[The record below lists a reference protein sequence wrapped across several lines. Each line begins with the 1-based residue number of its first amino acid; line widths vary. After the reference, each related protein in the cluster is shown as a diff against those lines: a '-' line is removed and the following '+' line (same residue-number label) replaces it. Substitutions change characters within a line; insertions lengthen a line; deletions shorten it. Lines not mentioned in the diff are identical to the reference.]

1 MRSKPAMSGPSTNRA
16 TGESAKGNQRQDRPK
31 AKSEV
36 VVETLLDK
44 ITGGEL
50 SPGQKLPSERSLAE
64 QMGVSR
70 VSVRAALERL
80 KAQGFVTA
88 VQGGGTS
95 VVSSAPA
102 MEDALSVMI
111 SRKQDN
117 LYDLAEI
124 RMSLETWAAR
134 RAAERATK
142 QDINRIA
149 QALDRMR
156 KVNGTGR
163 GEKDDKAQA
172 DMAFHYAVAGAAHS
186 PVYQHMLAV
195 VRETLVAMLEFHRFR
210 LFGTP
215 EDDETILTQ
224 HEAIYRAIANRDPA
238 RAQQAMQDHLS
249 WVLVHY
255 RDEPPRSPG

>member
-1 MRSKPAMSGPSTNRA
+1 MKSKTAMSGPST
-16 TGESAKGNQRQDRPK
+16 EISAGDQRHERPK
-31 AKSEV
+31 AKSEL

-44 ITGGEL
+44 ITGGDL

-64 QMGVSR
+64 QLGVSR

-124 RMSLETWAAR
+124 RMSLETWAAQ

-142 QDINRIA
+142 QDISRIA

-163 GEKDDKAQA
+163 GEEDDKAQA

-195 VRETLVAMLEFHRFR
+195 VRETLMAMLEFHRFR

-215 EDDETILTQ
+215 EDDETILNH

-238 RAQQAMQDHLS
+238 RAQAAMQDHLS
-249 WVLVHY
+249 WVLDHY
-255 RDEPPRSPG
+255 RDVPPEPQSG

>member
-1 MRSKPAMSGPSTNRA
+1 MREESGHS
-16 TGESAKGNQRQDRPK
+16 RPK
-31 AKSEV
+31 AKSEL
-36 VVETLLDK
+36 VVETLLDR
-44 ITGGEL
+44 ITGGTL
-50 SPGQKLPSERSLAE
+50 SPGQKLPSERALALE
-64 QMGVSR
+64 MGVSR

-102 MEDALSVMI
+102 MEDALSILI

-117 LYDLAEI
+117 LFDLAEL

-142 QDINRIA
+142 QDVSRIA
-149 QALDRMR
+149 QALERMR
-156 KVNGTGR
+156 KAKDIPR
-163 GEKDDKAQA
+163 GEQDDKAQA
-172 DMAFHYAVAGAAHS
+172 DIAFHFAVAGAAHS

-195 VRETLVAMLEFHRFR
+195 VRETLTTMLEFHRYR

-215 EDDETILTQ
+215 EDDETIIQ
-224 HEAIYRAIANRDPA
+224 HHEAIYRAIAERNPNKA
-238 RAQQAMQDHLS
+238 ETAMQAHLS
-249 WVLVHY
+249 WVLDHY
-255 RDEPPRSPG
+255 RGDRTAE